1 MSSVNASSSRAQ
13 QAAGGPESSGAAGAV
28 GVLADPWLRRLL
40 AGIITVLT
48 GETVGVAGLA
58 FVASFDAIHDYA
70 ARSAGITRAHA
81 WMAPLFVDSF
91 VFIGAC
97 ADLWTA
103 LTRTPTSTR
112 GWTARL
118 AGLGPKA
125 LLVAAAAASYGLN
138 IAHAPPT
145 VPARVVAALPPT
157 ALVVSEI
164 IVMLVIR
171 QAAHLRLTHTP
182 PTVRREGEG
191 GDVKARA
198 WRLLA
203 AWDAAGIAV
212 NGTQLAAELG
222 TSPRH
227 GRRLIA
233 DYRHTLPAAA
243 SGNGGR
249 PERGAQS

>member
-1 MSSVNASSSRAQ
+1 MSSSNASSPRARE
-13 QAAGGPESSGAAGAV
+13 AAHDPESSGVTV
-28 GVLADPWLRRLL
+28 GVVLADPWLRRLL
-40 AGIITVLT
+40 AGIVTVLT
-48 GETVGVAGLA
+48 GVTVGVAGLA
-58 FVASFDAIHDYA
+58 FVASFGAIHDYA

-97 ADLWTA
+97 ADLWAA
-103 LTRTPTSTR
+103 LTRTHTTTR

-118 AGLGPKA
+118 AGLSPKA

-171 QAAHLRLTHTP
+171 QAAHLRLTHTV
-182 PTVRREGEG
+182 TRSAAEG

-203 AWDAAGIAV
+203 AWDAAGISV

-233 DYRHTLPAAA
+233 DYRHTLPPVAT
-243 SGNGGR
+243 SHNGDHAHKGQ
-249 PERGAQS
+249 ES